1 LSQGVAYVPRH
12 PVAPGEGAAY
22 NQGWYITVRETE
34 PMIRYT
40 LNCGQGHTFEE
51 WFSNSADYDTKAEA
65 KELACPDCGDRAVAK
80 AIMAPNVAS
89 SSSKA
94 AAPAAAPPCGMAGGC
109 AGGACGF
116 ANSF

>member
-1 LSQGVAYVPRH
+1 
-12 PVAPGEGAAY
+12 
-22 NQGWYITVRETE
+22 
-34 PMIRYT
+34 MIRYA

-65 KELACPDCGDRAVAK
+65 KALTCPECGDSAVTK
-80 AIMAPNVAS
+80 AIMAPSVAS
-89 SSSKA
+89 GPKSS
-94 AAPAAAPPCGMAGGC
+94 APMSAPPCGMGGGC

>member
-1 LSQGVAYVPRH
+1 
-12 PVAPGEGAAY
+12 
-22 NQGWYITVRETE
+22 
-34 PMIRYT
+34 MIRYA

-65 KELACPDCGDRAVAK
+65 KTLACPDCGDRAVTK

-89 SSSKA
+89 SAKS
-94 AAPAAAPPCGMAGGC
+94 APPVAPPCGMGGC

-116 ANSF
+116 ANNF